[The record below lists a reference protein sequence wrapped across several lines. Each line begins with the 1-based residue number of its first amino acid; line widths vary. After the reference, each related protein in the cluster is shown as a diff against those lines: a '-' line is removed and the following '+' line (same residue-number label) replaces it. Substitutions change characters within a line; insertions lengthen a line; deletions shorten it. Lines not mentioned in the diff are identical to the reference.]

1 MDLPEMPELS
11 PKRSGPME
19 MRAGPPSPRAPGSE
33 EARRALMDLPEM
45 PELSPKRSGPM
56 EMRAGPPS
64 PRAPGSEEARH
75 QKLQRGNRQ
84 VAVPMEPEGLT
95 QAGSEPGGDGSA
107 PARRMVP
114 TLNVGKGPGCDTLG
128 GTIGP
133 VSSKQLE
140 GKYET
145 APSTPITPRLLKDK
159 ARLMGAS

>member
-1 MDLPEMPELS
+1 
-11 PKRSGPME
+11 
-19 MRAGPPSPRAPGSE
+19 
-33 EARRALMDLPEM
+33 
-45 PELSPKRSGPM
+45 
-56 EMRAGPPS
+56 
-64 PRAPGSEEARH
+64 
-75 QKLQRGNRQ
+75 
-84 VAVPMEPEGLT
+84 MEPEGLT